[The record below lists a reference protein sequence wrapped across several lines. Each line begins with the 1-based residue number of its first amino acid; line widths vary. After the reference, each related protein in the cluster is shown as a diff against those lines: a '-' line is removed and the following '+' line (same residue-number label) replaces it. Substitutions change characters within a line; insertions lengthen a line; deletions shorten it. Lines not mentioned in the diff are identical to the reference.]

1 MLEERQLDTG
11 IVHYGDMAR
20 VRSFMHKLLNKQ
32 PVHVGG
38 FLAPCCLTASVQCIP
53 LALSAVRWRAEL

>member
-11 IVHYGDMAR
+11 IIHYGDMAR

-32 PVHVGG
+32 PVHIGESPPPP
-38 FLAPCCLTASVQCIP
+38 FYP
-53 LALSAVRWRAEL
+53 VRVS